1 MIITVHSV
9 AQTEALAAWLAAHG
23 PRPAVYL
30 LHGDLGAGK
39 THFAQGFA
47 RGLGITQQVTS
58 PSFALLNR
66 YDVPDADF
74 ELFHF
79 DAYRL
84 EDPYFEWEAL
94 GFDELVEGDGLCLI
108 EWAERVAGILPAT
121 AYDLTIRKDPEDAD
135 TRHIEL
141 DPRLPVPDLDFSE
154 V

>member
-1 MIITVHSV
+1 MVITVHSV
-9 AQTEALAAWLAAHG
+9 DATEALAAWLAQHG

-47 RGLGITQQVTS
+47 RGLGITQPVTS

-66 YDVPDADF
+66 YDVPGEDF
-74 ELFHF
+74 ELYHF

-108 EWAERVAGILPAT
+108 EWAERVADILPDT
-121 AYDLTIRKDPEDAD
+121 AYDLTIRKDPAD
-135 TRHIEL
+135 SNTRHIEL
-141 DPRLPVPDLDFSE
+141 DPRLPVPDRDFSE
-154 V
+154 A